1 MLIFPIGDL
10 LVSAWGSV
18 AAGRFEQL
26 MKSRKKKNKKKTV
39 NDIFIKFIKLGNS
52 LSDHLH
58 SSKMKGR
65 KRKPSVN
72 TLISSVILMKTYLL
86 LL

>member
-26 MKSRKKKNKKKTV
+26 MKSRKKNNKKTV